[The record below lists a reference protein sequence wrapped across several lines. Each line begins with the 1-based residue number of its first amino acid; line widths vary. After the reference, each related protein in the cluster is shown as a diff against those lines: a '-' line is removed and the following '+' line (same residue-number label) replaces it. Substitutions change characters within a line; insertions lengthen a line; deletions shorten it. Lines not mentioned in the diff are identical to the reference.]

1 MKHLFIAA
9 LLALPFSIKA
19 QCGYDKKLADSLGA
33 DEYGMKKYV
42 LAILKTGTFKTE
54 DRKMTDSLFRGHM
67 NKIERLLKEHK
78 LVVAGPLG
86 KNEKSYRGIFILSV
100 PTVDEARA
108 LVETDPAIKAKLF
121 DVELYPWYG
130 SAALP
135 MYLDASERISKK
147 SP

>member
-1 MKHLFIAA
+1 
-9 LLALPFSIKA
+9 
-19 QCGYDKKLADSLGA
+19 
-33 DEYGMKKYV
+33 
-42 LAILKTGTFKTE
+42 
-54 DRKMTDSLFRGHM
+54 MTDSLFRGHM
-67 NKIERLLKEHK
+67 NNIERLVKEHK